1 MNMAENC
8 NCPII
13 KWNNFM
19 IVTCKATVTL
29 EVYFFKYRYI
39 YIYSVLNV
47 EVDLKKAEQK
57 LLELFFN

>member
-1 MNMAENC
+1 
-8 NCPII
+8 
-13 KWNNFM
+13 M